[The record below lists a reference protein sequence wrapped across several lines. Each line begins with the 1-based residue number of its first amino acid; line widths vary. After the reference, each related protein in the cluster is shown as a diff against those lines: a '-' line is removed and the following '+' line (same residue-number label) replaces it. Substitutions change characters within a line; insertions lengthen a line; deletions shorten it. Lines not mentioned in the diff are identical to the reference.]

1 MNKENFIE
9 LWSQAHGLAA
19 PSGIVKSWLTIS
31 FYCAR
36 ICTGL
41 KISANFL
48 TLLGVVVAAV
58 MVAFPISLWCIPL
71 LVFSLFCDGIDGSV
85 AIYQNRQSSWGAVL
99 DSVADRISEA
109 LWLFVAY
116 KIGVPAWV
124 AIAMWLVA
132 STQEYMR
139 ARIASLGI
147 SEIDIVTPA
156 ERPMRA
162 SFLFI
167 ALVAFH
173 IGIDFVN
180 YAAYIFLAIQ
190 LISIALVARSSY
202 RALES

>member
-1 MNKENFIE
+1 MNKESFMH
-9 LWSQAHGLAA
+9 LWAKTHGLEA
-19 PSGIVKSWLTIS
+19 PTGIVKSWLTVS

-36 ICTGL
+36 ICTRL
-41 KISANFL
+41 RISANFL
-48 TLLGVVVAAV
+48 TLLGVVVAAL
-58 MVAFPISLWCIPL
+58 MVTYPLSLWCIPL

-85 AIYQNRQSSWGAVL
+85 AMYQNRQSAWGAVL

-116 KIGVPAWV
+116 KIGVPAWT
-124 AIAMWLVA
+124 AILMWLIA

-139 ARIASLGI
+139 ARISSLGMR
-147 SEIDIVTPA
+147 EIDIVTPA

-173 IGIDFVN
+173 LGIDLVL
-180 YAAYIFLAIQ
+180 YAAYIFLLIQ
-190 LISIALVARSSY
+190 LVSIALVARNSY
-202 RALES
+202 RALKS